1 MPFITIATTFC
12 VSCNTAVLTE
22 LRASK
27 KMGVSLLPQSH
38 RRRLFPEYTLSAFG
52 VCVCYFTAHQF
63 PISKLVLPPYPFLP
77 LPISK
82 ECLHRTK

>member
-38 RRRLFPEYTLSAFG
+38 RRRLFPEYTLSTFG

-77 LPISK
+77 VPIY
-82 ECLHRTK
+82 